1 MNAVQSQTNHTLK
14 QLLLLLFIIILR
26 LYFKIFVRLSK
37 IMYINF
43 PTSYVTPICRL
54 TVSRCRMHSCTRIQI
69 LLSSLTMVCLALL
82 PNKIIDERST
92 LEERLR
98 EEASIVNSHLWR
110 SNFGFFELGGI
121 LIQYGIWRVC
131 RCTTVEVHVGEICH
145 WRLHKRAS
153 MIFFYGMRLQWG
165 HLILNSKT
173 LQN

>member
-121 LIQYGIWRVC
+121 LIQYGMWRVC